1 MARAKVSFYV
11 IGLVTSSVSLLL
23 SEHALNVEGTSTVVN
38 KTVTNTLHGTNFQA
52 SNGRN
57 RLV

>member
-11 IGLVTSSVSLLL
+11 IGLVTSPVFLLL
-23 SEHALNVEGTSTVVN
+23 SEHALNVEDTSTVVN
-38 KTVTNTLHGTNFQA
+38 NTVTNTLHGTNFQA